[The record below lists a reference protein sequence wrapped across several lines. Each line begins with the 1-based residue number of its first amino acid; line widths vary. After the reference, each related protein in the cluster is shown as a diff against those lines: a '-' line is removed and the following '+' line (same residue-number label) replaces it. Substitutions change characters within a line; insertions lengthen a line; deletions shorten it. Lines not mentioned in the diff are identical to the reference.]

1 MELRYFENKIYFN
14 HFQMEL
20 KNVLKDAIVHLFQNL
35 KKFLSNMV
43 ITKFDDFQNVV
54 CTF

>member
-20 KNVLKDAIVHLFQNL
+20 KNV
-35 KKFLSNMV
+35 
-43 ITKFDDFQNVV
+43 
-54 CTF
+54 